1 MLCIIN
7 IFFYMNLRMTGMDA
21 KSQNDKIKA
30 IGADFRNDIIELWK
44 SQSSADF
51 EYFYKGESERWLA
64 KFWEPDSIF
73 LKLFKKLDTTRCAEI
88 ACGFGR
94 HAAQIANQ
102 CQELF
107 LIDTSIGALTF
118 AKERFLSMP

>member
-1 MLCIIN
+1 
-7 IFFYMNLRMTGMDA
+7 MNLRMAGMDA
-21 KSQNDKIKA
+21 KLQNDKIKA

-64 KFWEPDSIF
+64 KFWEPDSVF

-88 ACGFGR
+88 ACGLGGTQ
-94 HAAQIANQ
+94 HK
-102 CQELF
+102 L
-107 LIDTSIGALTF
+107 LINVRNYF
-118 AKERFLSMP
+118 